1 MDPELLKELSKYAK
15 DLILGLDFDRL
26 DKMRYV
32 FKFTDEDFKK
42 LISDTYAN
50 TNQEGVSS
58 KEQQNLTKEKVSSKE
73 QKQKST
79 NPKPVY
85 LLSRQVLGAN
95 LVNTETNEK
104 EVYLKEYFFFQN
116 DFEDGDLVTLDYDSD
131 NSPVL
136 TKVGKGESTAANRLG
151 VFPKGIVK
159 KSILDGTYY
168 VEDNIYGESLEQCN
182 STERRYVIGD
192 SLPILGSVAPKEGDT
207 VDLAWELGKPA
218 TILQRQWYSSE
229 ELPEKVEP
237 KAPKK
242 RKSTQKEKE
251 EEDSTSV
258 SLDFDLEGKKI
269 GLVLGDGM
277 RSGLMSFLVV
287 EHGGVPLTL
296 DAHRYQGDESVYK
309 RKLKDCDAVVV
320 AKDYVK
326 HAVTK
331 ALRNVTKE
339 LGIGYAMANGVGFAQ
354 IEMAI
359 YRAINGLQ
367 VDEVGASIEYPLLSS
382 K

>member
-32 FKFTDEDFKK
+32 FNFTDEDFKK

-50 TNQEGVSS
+50 TNQEGGIF
-58 KEQQNLTKEKVSSKE
+58 KRTTKEKVSSKE

-95 LVNTETNEK
+95 LVNTETK
-104 EVYLKEYFFFQN
+104 EILTYLKEFFFFHN
-116 DFEDGDLVTLDYDSD
+116 DFEDGDLVTLEYDSD

-168 VEDNIYGESLEQCN
+168 VEDNINGELLGEYN

-229 ELPEKVEP
+229 ELPEKAEP

-242 RKSTQKEKE
+242 KKSIQK

-258 SLDFDLEGKKI
+258 TLDYDLEGKKI

-287 EHGGVPLTL
+287 EHGGVPVTL
-296 DAHRYQGDESVYK
+296 DAHRYQGDESAYK
-309 RKLKDCDAVVV
+309 HKLKDCDAVVV
-320 AKDYVK
+320 AKDYVR

-354 IEMAI
+354 VEKAI

-367 VDEVGASIEYPLLSS
+367 VDEVGANIDYPLLSS

>member
-1 MDPELLKELSKYAK
+1 MSPELLKELSKYAK

-32 FKFTDEDFKK
+32 FNFTDEDFKK
-42 LISDTYAN
+42 LIRDTYAN
-50 TNQEGVSS
+50 TYQEGVSS
-58 KEQQNLTKEKVSSKE
+58 KEQQNLIKEKVSSKE

-79 NPKPVY
+79 NSKPIY

-95 LVNTETNEK
+95 LINTETNEK
-104 EVYLKEYFFFQN
+104 KIYLKEYFFFQN
-116 DFEDGDLVTLDYDSD
+116 DFEDGDLVTLEYDSD

-136 TKVGKGESTAANRLG
+136 TKVGERESTAANRLG

-168 VEDNIYGESLEQCN
+168 VEDNINGELLGEYN

-192 SLPILGSVAPKEGDT
+192 SLPILGSVASKEGDT

-229 ELPEKVEP
+229 ELPEKAEP

-242 RKSTQKEKE
+242 KKSIQK

-258 SLDFDLEGKKI
+258 TLDYDLEGKKI

-287 EHGGVPLTL
+287 EHGGVPVTL
-296 DAHRYQGDESVYK
+296 DAHRYQGDESAYK
-309 RKLKDCDAVVV
+309 HKLKDCDAVVV
-320 AKDYVK
+320 AKDYVR

-354 IEMAI
+354 VEKAI

-367 VDEVGASIEYPLLSS
+367 VDEVGANIDYPLLSS

>member
-1 MDPELLKELSKYAK
+1 MNPELRDKLVIYAK
-15 DLILGLDFDRL
+15 TLILGLEFDRL

-32 FKFTDEDFKK
+32 FNFTDEDFKK
-42 LISDTYAN
+42 LIQDTYEKQASK
-50 TNQEGVSS
+50 GVSL
-58 KEQQNLTKEKVSSKE
+58 KEQQISTKENKTNSK
-73 QKQKST
+73 
-79 NPKPVY
+79 PIY

-95 LVNTETNEK
+95 LINTETNEK
-104 EVYLKEYFFFQN
+104 KIYLKEYFFFQN
-116 DFEDGDLVTLDYDSD
+116 DFEDGDLVTLEYNSD

-136 TKVGKGESTAANRLG
+136 TKVGKRESTAANRLG

-168 VEDNIYGESLEQCN
+168 VEDNINGELLGEYN

-192 SLPILGSVAPKEGDT
+192 SLPILGSLAPKEGDT

-229 ELPEKVEP
+229 ELLEKAES

-242 RKSTQKEKE
+242 KKSTQKEK
-251 EEDSTSV
+251 DSTSI
-258 SLDFDLEGKKI
+258 SLDYDLEGKKI

-287 EHGGVPLTL
+287 EHGGVPVTL
-296 DAHRYQGDESVYK
+296 DAHRYQGDESAYK
-309 RKLKDCDAVVV
+309 HKLKDCDAVVV

-339 LGIGYAMANGVGFAQ
+339 LGIGYAMANGVGIAQ
-354 IEMAI
+354 VEKAI

-367 VDEVGASIEYPLLSS
+367 VDEVGANIDYPLLSS

>member
-1 MDPELLKELSKYAK
+1 MNSELLKELSKYAK

-32 FKFTDEDFKK
+32 FNFTDEDFKK
-42 LISDTYAN
+42 LIRDTYEQS
-50 TNQEGVSS
+50 NQQKVSQ
-58 KEQQNLTKEKVSSKE
+58 ENQQIPTKENKTNSK
-73 QKQKST
+73 
-79 NPKPVY
+79 PIY

-95 LVNTETNEK
+95 LINTETK
-104 EVYLKEYFFFQN
+104 EILTYLKEFFFFHN
-116 DFEDGDLVTLDYDSD
+116 DFEDGDLVTLEYDSD

-168 VEDNIYGESLEQCN
+168 VEDNINGELLGEYN

-192 SLPILGSVAPKEGDT
+192 SLPILGSIAPKEGDT

-229 ELPEKVEP
+229 ELPEKAEP

-242 RKSTQKEKE
+242 KKSTQKEKE
-251 EEDSTSV
+251 EDSTSV
-258 SLDFDLEGKKI
+258 TLDYDLEGKKI

-287 EHGGVPLTL
+287 EHGGVPVTL
-296 DAHRYQGDESVYK
+296 DAHRYQGDESAYK
-309 RKLKDCDAVVV
+309 HKLKDCDAVVV
-320 AKDYVK
+320 AKDYVR

-354 IEMAI
+354 VEKAI

-367 VDEVGASIEYPLLSS
+367 VDEVGANIDYPLLSS

>member
-1 MDPELLKELSKYAK
+1 MSPELLKELSKYAK

-32 FKFTDEDFKK
+32 FNFTDEDFKK
-42 LISDTYAN
+42 LILDTYAN

-79 NPKPVY
+79 NSKPVY

-95 LVNTETNEK
+95 LVNTETK
-104 EVYLKEYFFFQN
+104 EILTYLKEYFFFHN
-116 DFEDGDLVTLDYDSD
+116 DFEDGDLVTLEYDSD

-136 TKVGKGESTAANRLG
+136 TKVGKGESTVAQRLG

-168 VEDNIYGESLEQCN
+168 VEDNINGELLGEYN

-242 RKSTQKEKE
+242 KKSTQKEK

-258 SLDFDLEGKKI
+258 SLDYDLEGKKI

-287 EHGGVPLTL
+287 EHGGVPVTL
-296 DAHRYQGDESVYK
+296 DAHRYQGDESAYK
-309 RKLKDCDAVVV
+309 HKLKDCDAVVV
-320 AKDYVK
+320 AKDYVR

-354 IEMAI
+354 VEKAI

-367 VDEVGASIEYPLLSS
+367 VDEVGANIDYPLLSS